1 MPIAK
6 QLAAATVV
14 VLLIAAGVVAVS
26 GRRGDGDRAD
36 TAAAAAPLAPL
47 PASAPLDRRIARLQ
61 TIVRAQP
68 RSADRLTDLG
78 VAYLQKV
85 RETYDPAFYTRAE
98 GVLKR
103 AVGLAPRDTTAL
115 TGLAQLALGRHDFRL
130 GLSRALV
137 ARRAAPASPVPY
149 GALVD
154 AQVELG
160 RYDDAAR
167 ARWQAMVNLRPD
179 LASYARVSYFRE
191 LHGDLTGAVSAMRL
205 AVSAGAGAAE
215 NIAYV
220 QSLLGNLELTR
231 GHVAAAQEAFA
242 TARTGDARYA
252 PAQAGLAQVAVAR
265 GRLAEAIGLLA
276 PVVDRL
282 PLPQYAIALG
292 EDELAAGR
300 HAAARRTFALVDVE
314 RRLLQAN
321 GVNVD
326 VELALFEADH
336 GSTARGVR
344 YARRAWAAAPSVRS
358 ADALGWALTR
368 DGHPADGVRWA
379 RRALRLGWRDP
390 TVLFHAGM
398 SAKGAGDRDAAR
410 RWLRAALARTPRFL
424 GAACAPR
431 ATGAEGARVRR
442 VRARRARAP
451 RARHG
456 ERAGPPARQLHRQPP
471 REGPREQRS
480 RRRPLHPR
488 RGGDPDLPGARPPR
502 LGGARAQ
509 ARRGPPAA
517 RRGGRRPAAHAA
529 LRGAGPAVAP
539 PGPGRACA
547 RRASSSWARRRSARS
562 GG

>member
-1 MPIAK
+1 MIRALSTPRTMPIAK

-14 VLLIAAGVVAVS
+14 VLLVAVGVVAVS
-26 GRRGDGDRAD
+26 DRRGDGDRAD
-36 TAAAAAPLAPL
+36 TAAAAAPPAPL

-61 TIVRAQP
+61 AIVRAQP
-68 RSADRLTDLG
+68 RSAARLTDLG

-130 GLSRALV
+130 GLTRALV

-167 ARWQAMVNLRPD
+167 SLQAMVDLRPD

-231 GHVAAAQEAFA
+231 GHVGAAQEAFA
-242 TARTGDARYA
+242 TARSGDARYA

-265 GRLAEAIGLLA
+265 GRLDEAIDLLT

-300 HAAARRTFALVDVE
+300 RAAARRTFALVDVE

-410 RWLRAALARTPRFL
+410 RWLRAALARTPRFSAL
-424 GAACAPR
+424 HAP
-431 ATGAEGARVRR
+431 
-442 VRARRARAP
+442 RARRALKELA
-451 RARHG
+451 
-456 ERAGPPARQLHRQPP
+456 
-471 REGPREQRS
+471 
-480 RRRPLHPR
+480 
-488 RGGDPDLPGARPPR
+488 
-502 LGGARAQ
+502 
-509 ARRGPPAA
+509 
-517 RRGGRRPAAHAA
+517 
-529 LRGAGPAVAP
+529 
-539 PGPGRACA
+539 
-547 RRASSSWARRRSARS
+547 
-562 GG
+562 